1 MKKLFP
7 NHNTSMTRLGSLVF
21 LGALVSTQLTG
32 CFTVG
37 QEFAG
42 SRVPE
47 LKIGQSTKQ
56 DVESIFGQPWRR
68 GSEDG
73 KSTWTYGIYKYYLF
87 GPADTQDLLIRFD
100 NQGIVRS
107 YTYGTTRK

>member
-1 MKKLFP
+1 MKKLFL
-7 NHNTSMTRLGSLVF
+7 NRGMRLVKLGSL
-21 LGALVSTQLTG
+21 LLLASQLTA

-47 LKIGQSTKQ
+47 IKIGQSSKQ
-56 DVESIFGQPWRR
+56 DVESIFGEPWRR
-68 GSEDG
+68 GAEDG

-107 YTYGTTRK
+107 YTFGSTRK

>member
-1 MKKLFP
+1 MKKLFL
-7 NHNTSMTRLGSLVF
+7 NR
-21 LGALVSTQLTG
+21 GALIAKLSPLLPIIAILTTQLTG

-47 LKIGQSTKQ
+47 IRVGQSTKQ
-56 DVESIFGQPWRR
+56 DIENLFGSPWRR
-68 GSEDG
+68 GMEDG

-87 GPADTQDLLIRFD
+87 GAADTQDLLIRFD
-100 NQGIVRS
+100 NKGIVRS
-107 YTYGTTRK
+107 YTFGTTR

>member
-1 MKKLFP
+1 MKILFLKRSVRAAKL
-7 NHNTSMTRLGSLVF
+7 SSYLLVYAF
-21 LGALVSTQLTG
+21 ASTQLTG

-47 LKIGQSTKQ
+47 IKIGQSTKQ
-56 DVESIFGQPWRR
+56 DVENIFGMPWRR

-107 YTYGTTRK
+107 YTFGSTRK

>member
-7 NHNTSMTRLGSLVF
+7 KCNVSATRCRSLLF
-21 LGALVSTQLTG
+21 LIGLISTQLTG

-47 LKIGQSTKQ
+47 IKIGQSTKQ
-56 DVESIFGQPWRR
+56 DIENTFGTPWRR
-68 GSEDG
+68 GAEDG

-107 YTYGTTRK
+107 YTFGSTRK